1 MHSRQGFGVMG
12 EMIKIRNKRTVALRL
27 SPHALTLAV
36 LVLAVVGCSGSKVTT
51 KSSAELPR
59 YQIRTIAMVPFT
71 ILTTP
76 QVRDAVDHT
85 FSAPPGARRSDMT
98 IAVPSNTEQPLRQT
112 VTVPASAGDIV
123 TQLLWSRLR
132 TRQGVTVLAP
142 SEVANALASPSN
154 TEQPLRQTVTVP
166 ASAGDIVTQLLWSRL
181 RTRQGVT
188 VLAPSEVANA
198 LASPSTPQSPAS
210 QSQAVAVAKQLKA
223 DASLIGQVS
232 VYQERV
238 GGRFGAS
245 PPATV
250 GFEAKVVAADGQVL
264 WEGNYYEKQGPMIED
279 FMGFIHRHGV
289 FVTAEELASYGVDH
303 MLLEFPFGSV
313 GER

>member
-1 MHSRQGFGVMG
+1 M
-12 EMIKIRNKRTVALRL
+12 
-27 SPHALTLAV
+27 
-36 LVLAVVGCSGSKVTT
+36 
-51 KSSAELPR
+51 
-59 YQIRTIAMVPFT
+59 
-71 ILTTP
+71 
-76 QVRDAVDHT
+76 
-85 FSAPPGARRSDMT
+85 SDMT

-142 SEVANALASPSN
+142 SDGAKALAS
-154 TEQPLRQTVTVP
+154 
-166 ASAGDIVTQLLWSRL
+166 SA
-181 RTRQGVT
+181 
-188 VLAPSEVANA
+188 
-198 LASPSTPQSPAS
+198 TPQSPTG
-210 QSQAVAVAKQLKA
+210 QLPAVTVAKQLKA
-223 DASLIGQVS
+223 DASLIGQVL

-264 WEGNYYEKQGPMIED
+264 WEGNYYEKQRPMTED
-279 FMGFIHRHGV
+279 FMGFIQRHGV
-289 FVTAEELASYGVDH
+289 FVTAEELAIYGVDH
-303 MLLEFPFGSV
+303 MLLEFPFGTA

>member
-1 MHSRQGFGVMG
+1 MRSRQGFGVMG
-12 EMIKIRNKRTVALRL
+12 EVIKIRNKRTVALRL

-59 YQIRTIAMVPFT
+59 YHIRTIAMVPFT

-85 FSAPPGARRSDMT
+85 FSAPPGARRSDME

-112 VTVPASAGDIV
+112 VAVPAGAGDIV

-142 SEVANALASPSN
+142 SEVANALASP
-154 TEQPLRQTVTVP
+154 P
-166 ASAGDIVTQLLWSRL
+166 
-181 RTRQGVT
+181 
-188 VLAPSEVANA
+188 
-198 LASPSTPQSPAS
+198 TPQSPAS
-210 QSQAVAVAKQLKA
+210 QSQAVTVAKQLKA
-223 DASLIGQVS
+223 DASLIGRVS

-250 GFEAKVVAADGQVL
+250 GFEAKVIAVDGQVL

-289 FVTAEELASYGVDH
+289 FVTAEELASYGVDQ